1 MEREM
6 NRQPFYPKYVVL
18 VALLAMAA
26 MVLGGGCRTI
36 VAPVDPSLEETW
48 PYLGWPEHEEMR

>member
-1 MEREM
+1 M

-18 VALLAMAA
+18 AALLALAA

-36 VAPVDPSLEETW
+36 VAPVEPSLEESW